1 MNGKSILTFP
11 VHLGLGAT
19 AVAEPAFTGDIN
31 WYQAYV
37 DRHLADGTEG
47 RLVSMHTFDR
57 SWEWWEM
64 HPHGSELVLCT
75 SGQITLLQE
84 HSNGSLS
91 KIVLDAGQYAVNP
104 PLVWHTADVQI
115 ASTAVFITAG
125 FGTQHRV
132 RE

>member
-19 AVAEPAFTGDIN
+19 VVAEPAFTGDIN

-47 RLVSMHTFDR
+47 RLVSMHTFAR
-57 SWEWWEM
+57 SWNSWEM

-84 HSNGSLS
+84 HPNGSLN
-91 KIVLDAGQYAVNP
+91 KRVLDAGQYAVNP